1 MIPNTDRETK
11 AVTRVDLSI
20 TRESEQGYPVV
31 AVSGEV
37 DVYSAP
43 MLRDELTQL
52 LDGGATCVVVDLT
65 NVGFLDS
72 TGLGALVSART
83 AAGQSGGTLPV
94 VCTHER
100 ILKLFTITGLDG
112 VFQIYPSVA
121 EALAGLPERAA
132 GN

>member
-1 MIPNTDRETK
+1 VVI
-11 AVTRVDLSI
+11 RVDLSI

-31 AVSGEV
+31 SVSGEV

-43 MLRDELTQL
+43 MLREELTQL
-52 LDGGATCVVVDLT
+52 IDGGANCVVVDLT
-65 NVGFLDS
+65 DVGFLDS

-83 AAGQSGGTLPV
+83 AAGQAGGSLPV

-121 EALAGLPERAA
+121 DALAALPQPTA
-132 GN
+132 GG

>member
-1 MIPNTDRETK
+1 
-11 AVTRVDLSI
+11 VDLSI
-20 TRESEQGYPVV
+20 TRESERGYPIV

-52 LDGGATCVVVDLT
+52 LAGGATSVVVDLT
-65 NVGFLDS
+65 DVSFLDS

-83 AAGQSGGTLPV
+83 AAGQAGGSLPV

-112 VFQIYPSVA
+112 VFQIHSTVA
-121 EALAGLPERAA
+121 DALAGLPARAA
-132 GN
+132 GG